1 MNEEKNRNIKIGL
14 EIHFQVKGR
23 KLFCSCEGEE
33 SENYRGKIVRRL
45 RASAGEFSN
54 TDLAAIQEERKRNEF
69 EYLLTDNSCLVEMDE
84 EPPHPPSQDA
94 INAAFIVSFILG
106 CTPVDNID
114 FMRKMVID
122 GSNTSGFQ
130 RTGIIGINGAFHHG
144 NSRIGIAS
152 VTLEEEACKK
162 IEQKGNTIIYSLDR
176 LGIPLIEV
184 STEPDIRSPREAREV
199 AEALGIAVRRSGYIR
214 REVSSIRQ
222 DVNISIDSGNRV
234 EIKGVQSLSQIQEV
248 LEFEIDRQTTLNEIA
263 AELNK
268 RRNGTFDLKPHDI
281 TEIAKSWKSNIV
293 TKAISDKKEVIA
305 FNLHGLAGFLNRGK
319 YRLGREIAERLRASG
334 IGGIIHSDEL
344 PNYGITS
351 ENVAYLRAYL
361 ECSEIDAFAF
371 ILVTPESKANALK
384 IIEERLNEALK
395 GVPAETRAATPD
407 GTKFLRPLPGKSRM
421 YPETDIP
428 MIKVTKKFLD
438 EIKEKIPPTVSER
451 ISQLVKMGIPEQE
464 AFNAI
469 WKEYDDILEKY
480 VNEFGNPRSVA
491 KLLAVVFSRQEHNLD
506 RAAKIL
512 GLLKEG
518 VITKDVI
525 EDLYSEQD
533 NDLSNISITKV
544 ESLESVVKGI
554 VDSNITVLKERG
566 EDSFKA
572 LMGEA
577 MKKLRGKVDG
587 SKVSD
592 MLKKEIESRI
602 REMKLDK

>member
-1 MNEEKNRNIKIGL
+1 MNEEKNKNIKIGL

-33 SENYRGKIVRRL
+33 SDNYRGKIVRRL

-69 EYLLTDNSCLVEMDE
+69 EYLITDNSCLVEMDE
-84 EPPHPPSQDA
+84 EPPHSPSQDA
-94 INAAFIVSFILG
+94 ISGAFIVSFILG

-130 RTGIIGINGAFHHG
+130 RTGIIGINGVFHH
-144 NSRIGIAS
+144 NDRKIGIAS

-162 IEQKGNTIIYSLDR
+162 IEQKGNVVTYSLDR

-184 STEPDIRSPREAREV
+184 STEPDIHSPREAREI

-222 DVNISIDSGNRV
+222 DVNISVDSGNRV

-248 LEFEIDRQTTLNEIA
+248 LEYEIERQTILNEIA
-263 AELNK
+263 AKLRGK
-268 RRNGTFDLKPHDI
+268 GVRSFRLKPLSI
-281 TEIAKSWKSNIV
+281 NEIANSWKSNIV
-293 TKAISDKKEVIA
+293 IKAISEKKEVIA
-305 FNLHGLAGFLNRGK
+305 FRLDGLSGFLNNGK

-351 ENVAYLRAYL
+351 ENMVKLKEYLSCG
-361 ECSEIDAFAF
+361 EEDAFAF
-371 ILVTPESKANALK
+371 IIVDKDSRANALK
-384 IIEERLNEALK
+384 IIEERLNEALI

-428 MIKVTKKFLD
+428 IIKVDHNFLD
-438 EIKEKIPPTVSER
+438 EIKKKIPPTVKER
-451 ISQLVKMGIPEQE
+451 ASHLMNLGVSEQE
-464 AFNAI
+464 AMNAI
-469 WKEYDDILEKY
+469 WKEYDDILE
-480 VNEFGNPRSVA
+480 NFIREFGNPKSVA
-491 KLLAVVFSRQEHNLD
+491 KLLAVVFSKQEKDLD
-506 RAAKIL
+506 KAARIL

-518 VITKDVI
+518 LITKDVL
-525 EDLYSEQD
+525 EDLYNESD
-533 NDLSNISITKV
+533 KNLSGISKSKE
-544 ESLESVVKGI
+544 ESLESVIKEI
-554 VDSNITVLKERG
+554 VDSNIELVRERG
-566 EDSFKA
+566 NDSFKP

-587 SKVSD
+587 SKVSEA
-592 MLKKEIESRI
+592 LKKEIESRI
-602 REMKLDK
+602 REMESDK

>member
-1 MNEEKNRNIKIGL
+1 MNEEKNKNIKIGL

-33 SENYRGKIVRRL
+33 SENYRGKIVRKL

-69 EYLLTDNSCLVEMDE
+69 EYLITDNSCLVEMDE
-84 EPPHPPSQDA
+84 EPPHSPSKDA
-94 INAAFIVSFILG
+94 ITAAFIVSSILE
-106 CTPVDNID
+106 CIPVDNID

-130 RTGIIGINGAFHHG
+130 RTGIIGINGIFHH
-144 NSRIGIAS
+144 NDRKIGITS

-162 IEQKGNTIIYSLDR
+162 IEQKGNVITYSLDR

-184 STEPDIRSPREAREV
+184 STEPDIRSPREAREI
-199 AEALGIAVRRSGYIR
+199 AEALGIAVKRSGYIR

-248 LEFEIDRQTTLNEIA
+248 LEYEIERQTILNEIA
-263 AELNK
+263 VKLK
-268 RRNGTFDLKPHDI
+268 GKGMKSFSLKPFNI
-281 TEIAKSWKSNIV
+281 NEIAKSWKSNIL
-293 TKAISDKKEVIA
+293 TKAISEKKEVIA
-305 FNLHGLAGFLNRGK
+305 FRLEGLSGFLNNGK

-344 PNYGITS
+344 PNYGIIS
-351 ENVAYLRAYL
+351 ENIVKLKEYLGC
-361 ECSEIDAFAF
+361 EENDAFAF
-371 ILVTPESKANALK
+371 IIVDNDSKANALK
-384 IIEERLNEALK
+384 IIEDRLNEALV

-428 MIKVTKKFLD
+428 IIKVDQNFLD
-438 EIKEKIPPTVSER
+438 EIKKKIPPTVKER
-451 ISQLVKMGIPEQE
+451 TSYLINLGISEQE
-464 AFNAI
+464 AMNAI
-469 WKEYDDILEKY
+469 LKEYDDILENFIK
-480 VNEFGNPRSVA
+480 EFGNPRSVA
-491 KLLAVVFSRQEHNLD
+491 KLLAVVFSKQERDLD
-506 RAAKIL
+506 KAKRIL
-512 GLLKEG
+512 WLLKEG
-518 VITKDVI
+518 TITKDVV
-525 EDLYSEQD
+525 EDLYNGSGNNLYD
-533 NDLSNISITKV
+533 IPASKG
-544 ESLESVVKGI
+544 ESLESVIKEI
-554 VDSNITVLKERG
+554 VNSNADLIKERG
-566 EDSFKA
+566 NDSFKP

-587 SKVSD
+587 SRVSEA
-592 MLKKEIESRI
+592 LKKEIESRI
-602 REMKLDK
+602 SEKKSDK